1 MDPRPAAPQASGVTL
16 ADVAAAAGVAR
27 STASL
32 ALRDDARVK
41 AATKARV
48 RAEAEALE
56 YIRDPALSR
65 LAHYRWE
72 GKQRVRETLVYLTH
86 YPDRRERYPWIYPAA
101 EEESGMLGYALEPV
115 ELGDYPSARRLGDML
130 WHRSVR
136 GILLAPILSGLA
148 IPGLGWD
155 RFSVVAFEEGHAEIP
170 FHSVRPNYRTAVRIC
185 WERVVAAGAR
195 RPGLALLHEEQ
206 SPKIATIG
214 GEFLFLQERNLATK
228 QRLPILHGTLDEK
241 EDLPERLGQWIE
253 THQPDAILGINDAVY
268 WALHDLGWFGDK
280 APSAYASVLCGEV
293 EDNPAIP
300 GTRFARHLLGETAV
314 RLLDGL
320 VQRGERGLP
329 AYPLR
334 HLIPPQW
341 AGG

>member
-1 MDPRPAAPQASGVTL
+1 MNEQVAAEAASSVTL
-16 ADVAAAAGVAR
+16 ADVAEAAGVAR

-41 AATKARV
+41 AATKAKV
-48 RAEAEALE
+48 REVAEALG
-56 YIRDPALSR
+56 YIRDPAMSR

-86 YPDRRERYPWIYPAA
+86 YPDGKRRYPWLFPAA
-101 EEESGMLGYALEPV
+101 EAEARALGYGLEAV
-115 ELGDYPSARRLGDML
+115 EVSEAPSARRLGDML

-136 GILLAPILSGLA
+136 GILLAPVLSGMEL
-148 IPGLGWD
+148 PDLGWE
-155 RFSVVAFEEGHAEIP
+155 RFSVVASEEGHAEVP
-170 FHSVRPNYRTAVRIC
+170 FHSVRPNYREATRIC
-185 WERVVAAGAR
+185 WDRLIAAGAR

-214 GEFLFLQERNLATK
+214 GEFLFLQERNLPKTH
-228 QRLPILHGTLDEK
+228 RLPILHGSLGDEAA
-241 EDLPERLGQWIE
+241 LRERVAAWIE
-253 THQPDAILGINDAVY
+253 AQCPDAILGVNDAIY
-268 WALHDLGWFGDK
+268 WALKDLGWLAEHGVAAF
-280 APSAYASVLCGEV
+280 ASVLSGED
-293 EDNPAIP
+293 EDFPEIP

-329 AYPLR
+329 EYPLR

-341 AGG
+341 GGG